1 MRDLTKSMLSF
12 SWALPLFGMR
22 QMANSLSPDRA
33 TRSFDAVTEAT
44 RRQLGPMTDAT
55 YRAGDSLQRAM
66 VDMMF
71 AFVDPRLLDPRQWMQ
86 WSGDLA
92 NRGARAAGEAMPGCD
107 GSWRCGEGAGS
118 AGGQTMSGGAQGWA
132 GGGSS
137 GSGFSGTG
145 SSSTG
150 SGGGGSSSG
159 FASGDSGWG
168 PVPGR

>member
-33 TRSFDAVTEAT
+33 TQAFDAVTESA
-44 RRQLGPMTDAT
+44 RRQLGPMTDST

-92 NRGARAAGEAMPGCD
+92 NRGARAAGEAMPGGA

-118 AGGQTMSGGAQGWA
+118 TGGGRTTPGGSQGWA
-132 GGGSS
+132 GGG
-137 GSGFSGTG
+137 
-145 SSSTG
+145 
-150 SGGGGSSSG
+150 SSG

-168 PVPGR
+168 PVPGGR